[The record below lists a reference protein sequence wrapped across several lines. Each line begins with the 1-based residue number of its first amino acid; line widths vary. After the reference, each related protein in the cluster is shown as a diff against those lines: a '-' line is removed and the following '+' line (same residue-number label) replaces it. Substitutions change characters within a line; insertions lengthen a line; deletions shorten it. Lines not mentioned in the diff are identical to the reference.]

1 MEAYKP
7 RAATI
12 ILICFLI
19 AVFEGLDIQ
28 SMGVASPGL
37 AGEYGFSPGQMG
49 VVMSASTVGLMIGA
63 ALGGWLSDIYGRR
76 AVLLASMLFLGV
88 FSLATAA
95 ASTFPL
101 LVIIRL
107 LAGLGLGGAFPNLIA
122 LTSESAPPRYRA
134 TALSLMYCGL
144 PIGGAAAGGLLGF
157 LGGAEWRVVFWVG
170 GFGPLLLL
178 IPIVS
183 GLPAAKRRAERPAN
197 DFAYPSDVSL
207 KAKLFGTRSAITL
220 HLWVAYFFTLFV
232 VYLLLNWLPS
242 LLVSQG
248 FSGAEAA
255 RFALIMNGGAV
266 AGSLILGRMVDVGRP
281 NIVLVTAYSG
291 MVAALLILSLG
302 PDRFLLFGVFAAG
315 FFVIGGQLVLYALGP
330 MAYPSFMLG
339 AGVGAAVS
347 VGRAG
352 SVAGPLLAGLVIS
365 AGVAPNLI
373 PALAAPGLAVALIA
387 GLGVLR
393 RLPGARLR

>member
-1 MEAYKP
+1 METYKP
-7 RAATI
+7 RVATVI
-12 ILICFLI
+12 FICFLI

-37 AGEYGFSPGQMG
+37 ARELGFSAGEMG
-49 VVMSASTVGLMIGA
+49 VLMSASTVGLMIGA
-63 ALGGWLSDIYGRR
+63 ALGGWFSDIYGRR
-76 AVLLASMLFLGV
+76 SVLLVSMLVLGV

-101 LVIIRL
+101 LIAVRL

-122 LTSESAPPRYRA
+122 LTSESAPSRYRA

-157 LGGAEWRVVFWVG
+157 LGGTEWRMVFWVG
-170 GFGPLLLL
+170 GLGPLLLL
-178 IPIVS
+178 IPIAF
-183 GLPAAKRRAERPAN
+183 GLPAAKRSIQRPAN
-197 DFAYPSDVSL
+197 DFACPSDDGL
-207 KAKLFGTRSAITL
+207 DAKLLGARAPVTL
-220 HLWVAYFFTLFV
+220 RLWIAYFFTLLV

-266 AGSLILGRMVDVGRP
+266 LGSLILGRLVDVGRP
-281 NIVLVTAYSG
+281 RIVLMMVYVG
-291 MVAALLILSLG
+291 MVAALLILALG
-302 PDRFLLFGVFAAG
+302 PDGLLIPGVFAVG

-330 MAYPSFMLG
+330 MAYPPFMLG
-339 AGVGAAVS
+339 AGVGTAVS

-365 AGVAPNLI
+365 AGVAPNLV
-373 PALAAPGLAVALIA
+373 PALAAPGLALALIA

-393 RLPGARLR
+393 RLPGERPR

>member
-1 MEAYKP
+1 MKVQKP
-7 RAATI
+7 GAATI
-12 ILICFLI
+12 IFICFLI

-37 AGEYGFSPGQMG
+37 SRELGFSPGEMG
-49 VVMSASTVGLMIGA
+49 ILMSASTVGLMIGA
-63 ALGGWLSDIYGRR
+63 ALGGRLSDRYGRR
-76 AVLLASMLFLGV
+76 SALLLSMLMLGL
-88 FSLATAA
+88 FSLATAKV
-95 ASTFPL
+95 STFPI
-101 LVIIRL
+101 LVTVRL

-134 TALSLMYCGL
+134 TALSFMYCGL
-144 PIGGAAAGGLLGF
+144 PIGGAAAGALLGF
-157 LGGAEWRVVFWVG
+157 HGGAEWRAVFWAG
-170 GFGPLLLL
+170 GLGPLLLL
-178 IPIVS
+178 IPIAF
-183 GLPAAKRRAERPAN
+183 GLPAASSKAERTGGTVATSSESER
-197 DFAYPSDVSL
+197 D
-207 KAKLFGTRSAITL
+207 AKLLGTRSAITL
-220 HLWVAYFFTLFV
+220 RLWLAYFFTLLV

-266 AGSLILGRMVDVGRP
+266 VGSLVLGRLVDIGRP
-281 NIVLVTAYSG
+281 SIVLATAYSG

-302 PDRFLLFGVFAAG
+302 PNDALILGVFAAG

-330 MAYPSFMLG
+330 MAYPPEILG

-352 SVAGPLLAGLVIS
+352 SVAGPLLAGLIIS
-365 AGVAPNLI
+365 AGVAPALV

-393 RLPGARLR
+393 RLPDERRG

>member
-1 MEAYKP
+1 
-7 RAATI
+7 
-12 ILICFLI
+12 
-19 AVFEGLDIQ
+19 
-28 SMGVASPGL
+28 
-37 AGEYGFSPGQMG
+37 MG

-63 ALGGWLSDIYGRR
+63 ALRGWLSDIYGRR

-122 LTSESAPPRYRA
+122 LTSESAPPRYRV
-134 TALSLMYCGL
+134 TALSFMYCGL

-157 LGGAEWRVVFWVG
+157 LGGAEWRMVFWVG
-170 GFGPLLLL
+170 GLGPLLLL
-178 IPIVS
+178 APIAF
-183 GLPAAKRRAERPAN
+183 GLPAAKRTIQLAAN
-197 DFAYPSDVSL
+197 DFAPPSGVGL
-207 KAKLFGTRSAITL
+207 RAQLFGTRSAITL
-220 HLWVAYFFTLFV
+220 RLWLAYFFTLFV

-266 AGSLILGRMVDVGRP
+266 LGSLILGRLVDVGRP
-281 NIVLVTAYSG
+281 QIVLTVAYSG
-291 MVAALLILSLG
+291 MIVALLTLSLG
-302 PDRFLLFGVFAAG
+302 ADYLLVLGVFAVG

-330 MAYPSFMLG
+330 MAYPPVMLG

-347 VGRAG
+347 IGRAG

-373 PALAAPGLAVALIA
+373 PALAAPGLVVALIA

-393 RLPGARLR
+393 QLGGNR